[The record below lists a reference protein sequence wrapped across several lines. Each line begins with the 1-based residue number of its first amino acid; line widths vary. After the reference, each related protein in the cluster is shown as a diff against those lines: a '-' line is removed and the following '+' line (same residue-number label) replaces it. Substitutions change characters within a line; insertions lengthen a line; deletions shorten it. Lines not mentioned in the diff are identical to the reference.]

1 MNQLNKN
8 ESFDIANDFQAMVT
22 KLEADIKSN
31 ANGVDVIAGTKEDPI
46 VRDSDKIPI
55 KNFFMDGVYVR
66 EMTMYKG
73 TAVVGAIHKHLHVWF
88 LLKGHVTIANKEGVE
103 DYEAPCQ
110 VISTPGTR
118 RIIQANED
126 SIFVN
131 VHKNPDNLD
140 INKLNELE
148 KQFCSKNMDEYKN
161 QKK

>member
-1 MNQLNKN
+1 MNNDIELNKN
-8 ESFDIANDFQAMVT
+8 KVSVDRVNLIENFTEKLLSIADGENIVGDGENLVYETDHLKIEHDFVDGIYIRRMNLQ
-22 KLEADIKSN
+22 K
-31 ANGVDVIAGTKEDPI
+31 NGLVI
-46 VRDSDKIPI
+46 
-55 KNFFMDGVYVR
+55 
-66 EMTMYKG
+66 
-73 TAVVGAIHKHLHVWF
+73 GAIHNHLHVWF

-148 KQFCSKNMDEYKN
+148 KQFCSKNMNEYKN

>member
-1 MNQLNKN
+1 MNIELNDSNISLDRVELIEEITSKLTAMADGETIVGDGEN
-8 ESFDIANDFQAMVT
+8 LVYETKDVNIKHDF
-22 KLEADIKSN
+22 
-31 ANGVDVIAGTKEDPI
+31 VDGIYIRRMSMNKDSLVI
-46 VRDSDKIPI
+46 
-55 KNFFMDGVYVR
+55 
-66 EMTMYKG
+66 
-73 TAVVGAIHKHLHVWF
+73 GAIHNHLHVWF

-140 INKLNELE
+140 IDRLNELE
-148 KQFCSKNMDEYKN
+148 KQFCSMNMEEYKN
-161 QKK
+161 KKI